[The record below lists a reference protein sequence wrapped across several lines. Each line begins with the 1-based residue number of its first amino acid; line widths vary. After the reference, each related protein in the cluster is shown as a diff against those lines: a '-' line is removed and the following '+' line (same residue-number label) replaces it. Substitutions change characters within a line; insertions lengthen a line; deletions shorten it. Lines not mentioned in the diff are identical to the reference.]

1 MEREYLSDNT
11 YIRFPGGECYKIN
24 SRIGRGGGSLLYSAC
39 KMVLQDGK
47 YEEQSRIR
55 YALKECF
62 PYSEQYDFVRN
73 SAGEIRP
80 VTESQEAEH
89 YLHYVA
95 AMQLNEGKITSE
107 IYETEA
113 IRMVP
118 ILHLAG
124 GAEVSQDQ
132 GESFHY
138 VSNTYTV
145 MASLEN
151 KGESV
156 TAWYGK
162 EENHTAAAIF
172 SVIRQVLLALREV
185 HGDSGSAKNA
195 ITKNASTKKV
205 IDREKMTS
213 PLIGSQAQVMEQ
225 VGGQAE
231 VHASSAHSG
240 KYVHLDIQ
248 AGNIFVTGD
257 WRDQSLTCFLIDFGS
272 ARRLLEDGRCAPVG
286 SEPIFSSLGYRAPE
300 IAQILSGENRE
311 FRLGKEADLYS
322 VGYLLLYLLTGTRYS
337 DELLARFRNKYDKNY
352 LTRKNIQEL
361 NVPAYVE
368 ELIQH
373 ILAKALEPDPE
384 KRYGNTDAMLKDV
397 DKVLE
402 ALLPSHSR
410 ISGLAYDGYIL
421 YDAKE
426 PVCKMAAQTLQKRLE
441 HFRASGLKRIRRVFL
456 DSTEVSADVNRDKQ
470 TVEAL
475 KASGYLIIV
484 GGADPESA
492 IWQAKEVKF
501 FLRFHPVSHVL
512 VMVTGVEKDA
522 SEMPVIR
529 VAGLG
534 RTAVLAADARGGS
547 EKEIRKKI
555 KKEAA
560 IRIAAPLLSVPYDGL
575 VQRYRRYRRRKFGS
589 IAAVVA
595 VTLTGFGA
603 HAAYQAYQIQIQH
616 TLASQNRALNLCNQA
631 MALYEKGDK
640 KGALETAILPY
651 EEEKTNWSVV
661 PEQVYALNTI
671 MGAYSSGKETMFEPL
686 GIEKIEEDEMAASED
701 TESPGNNKFDQ
712 FQDIRDYDFTVGN
725 WRIQRDDQ
733 GLTVYD
739 LQNNTQTVLTTACA
753 ARPVLVADN
762 LLAVIEYQEG
772 QQDPNDQMDIW
783 SDEKGLFT
791 PVLYDLTTGKEVCRL
806 ETENEW
812 FENGKGNCVLELDHM
827 GKGASDVWACWIGQK
842 LWLVDLEDGKSTEVD
857 VDVTEAADVNARNGK
872 ATADEKNADCNFN
885 RIADLTFHSEIAA
898 VEPYSENEFLVGL
911 SSGSV
916 ISVTVSD
923 GSLSKKLV
931 YEGNGTLYDF
941 SCDAQTQTLD
951 LYTEQGVVHCGK
963 PKDSRMTD
971 VDITGLFGESY
982 EIAGVEQEDT
992 YTYMW
997 FGDTNRQKKV
1007 YGSLFFYN
1015 DAVAVYRTLEEE
1027 PLFTYKSDGD
1037 WKIQDVQMKV
1047 QDEQEAALVLE
1058 TRYNENYET
1067 ISRITLCPVKGGE
1080 SRILA
1085 TVTGLLNQIQYN
1097 SDLTGAYLCG
1107 NLADHNMNLLFYI
1120 DFQAQEISEISLGLN
1135 DVEHV
1140 RDILVKKAD
1149 AEGDIRLELI
1159 SPYQNQIRVIT
1170 YSTLE
1175 KKILAQKTL
1184 SLENDENYGSVEIVQ
1199 NRDCTNLLIYDRSGS
1214 AWVLDAE
1221 TLEVLHT
1228 LNVGEKRYLD
1238 MCFFRDS
1245 TCLLGADE
1253 ESVWLYNLEEEKME
1267 SVVYMDTRIN
1277 CSPGKKLRA
1286 DESGPFFGFWDSM
1299 VYTYTAADN
1308 GANTQYLHLFWADD
1322 DLQIHKY
1329 ADVEG
1334 GFKPADSWGIMSLY
1348 GDRKGFAYGGL
1359 GEFDELYGLA
1369 KEWLEAN

>member
-24 SRIGRGGGSLLYSAC
+24 GRIGRGGGSLLYSAC

-73 SAGEIRP
+73 SAGEIQS
-80 VTESQEAEH
+80 VTECQEAEH

-95 AMQLNEGKITSE
+95 AMQLNEGKITSDL
-107 IYETEA
+107 YETEA
-113 IRMVP
+113 IRMIP

-124 GAEVSQDQ
+124 GAEISMDQ

-156 TAWYGK
+156 TAWYRK
-162 EENHTAAAIF
+162 AENHTAAAVF
-172 SVIRQVLLALREV
+172 AVIRQVLLALREI
-185 HGDSGSAKNA
+185 H
-195 ITKNASTKKV
+195 
-205 IDREKMTS
+205 
-213 PLIGSQAQVMEQ
+213 L
-225 VGGQAE
+225 
-231 VHASSAHSG
+231 G
-240 KYVHLDIQ
+240 KYAHLDIQ

-257 WRDQSLTCFLIDFGS
+257 WRDQSLTSFLIDFGS
-272 ARRLLEDGRCAPVG
+272 AHRLLEDGRCAPVG
-286 SEPIFSSLGYRAPE
+286 KDPIFSSLGYRAPE
-300 IAQILSGENRE
+300 ITRILTGENRE

-322 VGYLLLYLLTGTRYS
+322 VGYLLLYLLTGICYS
-337 DELLARFRNKYDKNY
+337 DELLERFRNKYEKNY

-361 NVPAYVE
+361 NVPEYAE

-384 KRYGNTDAMLKDV
+384 KRYENTDAMLKDV

-402 ALLPSHSR
+402 ALMPSHSR
-410 ISGLAYDGYIL
+410 ISGLAYNGFIL

-426 PVCKMAAQTLQKRLE
+426 PVCQMAAQTLQKRLE

-456 DSTEVSADVNRDKQ
+456 DSTEVSADANRDKQ

-475 KASGYLIIV
+475 KASDYLIIV
-484 GGADPESA
+484 GRADPESA

-501 FLRFHPVSHVL
+501 FLRYHPVSHVL
-512 VMVTGVEKDA
+512 VMVTGLEKED

-534 RTAVLAADARGGS
+534 RAAVLAADARGGS
-547 EKEIRKKI
+547 KKKI
-555 KKEAA
+555 KKKIKKDAA

-589 IAAVVA
+589 IAAVVT

-616 TLASQNRALNLCNQA
+616 TLASQNWALNLCNQA

-640 KGALETAILPY
+640 RGALETAILPY

-671 MGAYSSGKETMFEPL
+671 MGSYSSGKETMFAPL
-686 GIEKIEEDEMAASED
+686 GVEKIEEDEMAESED
-701 TESPGNNKFDQ
+701 RESPGNNKFDQ
-712 FQDIRDYDFTVGN
+712 FQDIHDYDFTVGN
-725 WRIQRDDQ
+725 WQIQRNDQ

-739 LQNNTQTVLTTACA
+739 LQNNIQTVLTTDCA
-753 ARPVLVADN
+753 ARPVLAADD
-762 LLAVIEYQEG
+762 LLAVIEYEEG

-812 FENGKGNCVLELDHM
+812 FENGKGNSVLNLDLV
-827 GKGASDVWACWIGQK
+827 GKGTSSVWACWIGQK
-842 LWLVDLEDGKSTEVD
+842 LWLVDLADG
-857 VDVTEAADVNARNGK
+857 EAAGGD
-872 ATADEKNADCNFN
+872 NADRNFE
-885 RIADLTFHSEIAA
+885 RIADLTFHSEIAS

-916 ISVTVSD
+916 ISVTVTD
-923 GSLSKKLV
+923 GSVIKKLV

-941 SCDAQTQTLD
+941 SCDAQAQTLE

-982 EIAGVEQEDT
+982 EISGVEQEGA

-997 FGDTNRQKKV
+997 FGDTDRQKKV
-1007 YGSLFFYN
+1007 YGSLFFDN
-1015 DAVAVYRTLEEE
+1015 DAVAVYRTLEED
-1027 PLFTYKSDGD
+1027 PLCTYKSDGD
-1037 WKIQDVQMKV
+1037 WKIQNVQMKV
-1047 QDEQEAALVLE
+1047 QDGQEVALVLE
-1058 TRYNENYET
+1058 TQYDKNYET
-1067 ISRITLCPVKGGE
+1067 ISRITLCPLKNGE

-1085 TVTGLLNQIQYN
+1085 TVTGFLDQIQYN

-1107 NLADHNMNLLFYI
+1107 NLADRDRNRLFYI
-1120 DFQAQEISEISLGLN
+1120 DFQTQELLEISLGLN
-1135 DVEHV
+1135 DVEYV
-1140 RDILVKKAD
+1140 RDILVKKSD

-1159 SPYQNQIRVIT
+1159 SQYQNQIRVIT

-1175 KKILAQKTL
+1175 KKILAEKTL
-1184 SLENDENYGSVEIVQ
+1184 SLENGQNYGSVEIVQ
-1199 NRDCTNLLIYDRSGS
+1199 NRNCTNLLIYDRSGS

-1253 ESVWLYNLEEEKME
+1253 DSVWLYNLEKEKME

-1277 CSPGKKLRA
+1277 CAPGKKLMA
-1286 DESGPFFGFWDSM
+1286 DEVGPFFGFWDSM
-1299 VYTYTAADN
+1299 VYTYTTADN
-1308 GANTQYLHLFWADD
+1308 GINTQYLHLFWVDD

-1334 GFKPADSWGIMSLY
+1334 GFKPADSWRIMSMY

-1359 GEFDELYGLA
+1359 LEFDGMYEMA
-1369 KEWLEAN
+1369 KEWLETAVLNTK

>member
-24 SRIGRGGGSLLYSAC
+24 GRIGRGGGSLLYSAC

-47 YEEQSRIR
+47 YKEQSRIR

-62 PYSEQYDFVRN
+62 PYSEQYEFARD

-107 IYETEA
+107 IYEKEA

-124 GAEVSQDQ
+124 GAEISQDQ

-185 HGDSGSAKNA
+185 HG
-195 ITKNASTKKV
+195 
-205 IDREKMTS
+205 
-213 PLIGSQAQVMEQ
+213 
-225 VGGQAE
+225 
-231 VHASSAHSG
+231 G
-240 KYVHLDIQ
+240 KYIHLDIQ

-300 IAQILSGENRE
+300 IARILSGENRE
-311 FRLGKEADLYS
+311 LRLGKEADLYS

-384 KRYGNTDAMLKDV
+384 KRYGTTDAMLKDV

-402 ALLPSHSR
+402 ALMPSHSR
-410 ISGLAYDGYIL
+410 ISGLAYNGYIL

-426 PVCKMAAQTLQKRLE
+426 PVCQMAAQTLQKRLE
-441 HFRASGLKRIRRVFL
+441 HFRASGLKRIHRVFL
-456 DSTEVSADVNRDKQ
+456 DSTEVSADANRDKQ

-475 KASGYLIIV
+475 KASDYLIIV

-512 VMVTGVEKDA
+512 VMVTGLEKEA

-534 RTAVLAADARGGS
+534 RAAVLAADARGGS
-547 EKEIRKKI
+547 QKEIRKKI

-631 MALYEKGDK
+631 MALYENGDK

-671 MGAYSSGKETMFEPL
+671 MGSYSSGKETMFAPL
-686 GIEKIEEDEMAASED
+686 GIEKIEEDEMAESED

-712 FQDIRDYDFTVGN
+712 FQDIHDYDFTVGN

-739 LQNNTQTVLTTACA
+739 LQNNTQTVLTTDCA

-772 QQDPNDQMDIW
+772 QQDPYDQMDIW

-812 FENGKGNCVLELDHM
+812 FENGKGNCVLNLDLM
-827 GKGASDVWACWIGQK
+827 GKSASDVWACWIGQK

-872 ATADEKNADCNFN
+872 AAADEENADCNFN

-916 ISVTVSD
+916 ISVTISE

-941 SCDAQTQTLD
+941 SCDSKAQTLE

-992 YTYMW
+992 YIYMW
-997 FGDTNRQKKV
+997 LGDTDRQKKV

-1047 QDEQEAALVLE
+1047 QDGQEAALVLE

-1080 SRILA
+1080 IRTLA

-1097 SDLTGAYLCG
+1097 SNLTGAYLCG
-1107 NLADHNMNLLFYI
+1107 NLADHDMNLLFYM
-1120 DFQAQEISEISLGLN
+1120 DFQTQELSEISLGLN
-1135 DVEHV
+1135 GVEHV
-1140 RDILVKKAD
+1140 RDIFAKKPDAD
-1149 AEGDIRLELI
+1149 GDRKLEII
-1159 SPYQNQIRVIT
+1159 SQCQNQVRVII

-1175 KKILAQKTL
+1175 KKILAEKTL
-1184 SLENDENYGSVEIVQ
+1184 SLENAENYGSVETVQ
-1199 NRDCTNLLIYDRSGS
+1199 NRDCTNLLLYDRSGS
-1214 AWVLDAE
+1214 AWVLDTD

-1253 ESVWLYNLEEEKME
+1253 DSVWLYNLEEEKME

-1308 GANTQYLHLFWADD
+1308 GVNTQYLHLFWADD

-1334 GFKPADSWGIMSLY
+1334 GFKLADSWGIMSLY
-1348 GDRKGFAYGGL
+1348 GDRKGFAYGEM
-1359 GEFDELYGLA
+1359 GEVDGLYGMA
-1369 KEWLEAN
+1369 KEWL

>member
-24 SRIGRGGGSLLYSAC
+24 GRIGRGGGSLLYSAC

-62 PYSEQYDFVRN
+62 PYSEQYDFARN
-73 SAGEIRP
+73 STGEIRP

-124 GAEVSQDQ
+124 GAEISKDQ

-185 HGDSGSAKNA
+185 HG
-195 ITKNASTKKV
+195 
-205 IDREKMTS
+205 
-213 PLIGSQAQVMEQ
+213 
-225 VGGQAE
+225 
-231 VHASSAHSG
+231 G

-300 IAQILSGENRE
+300 IARILSGENRE

-322 VGYLLLYLLTGTRYS
+322 VGYLLLYFLTGTRYS
-337 DELLARFRNKYDKNY
+337 AGLLARFQNKYDKNY

-384 KRYGNTDAMLKDV
+384 KRYGTTDAMLKDV

-402 ALLPSHSR
+402 ALQPSHSR
-410 ISGLAYDGYIL
+410 ISGLTYDGYIL

-426 PVCKMAAQTLQKRLE
+426 PVCQMAAQTLQKRLE
-441 HFRASGLKRIRRVFL
+441 HFRASGLKRIHRVFL
-456 DSTEVSADVNRDKQ
+456 DSTEVSVDANRDKQ

-475 KASGYLIIV
+475 KASDYLIIV
-484 GGADPESA
+484 GGADSESA

-512 VMVTGVEKDA
+512 VMVTGLEKEA
-522 SEMPVIR
+522 SEMSVIR

-534 RTAVLAADARGGS
+534 RAAVLAADARGGS
-547 EKEIRKKI
+547 QKEIRKKI

-575 VQRYRRYRRRKFGS
+575 VQRYKRYRRRKFGS
-589 IAAVVA
+589 IAAAVA

-671 MGAYSSGKETMFEPL
+671 MGSYSSGKETMFAPL
-686 GIEKIEEDEMAASED
+686 GIEKIDEDEMAESED

-712 FQDIRDYDFTVGN
+712 FQDIRDYDFIVEN
-725 WRIQRDDQ
+725 WRIQRNDQ

-739 LQNNTQTVLTTACA
+739 LQNNTQTVLTTDCA

-772 QQDPNDQMDIW
+772 QQDPYDQMDIW

-812 FENGKGNCVLELDHM
+812 FENGKGNCVLNLDLM
-827 GKGASDVWACWIGQK
+827 GKSASDVWACWIGQK
-842 LWLVDLEDGKSTEVD
+842 LWLVDLADGMSD
-857 VDVTEAADVNARNGK
+857 RL
-872 ATADEKNADCNFN
+872 
-885 RIADLTFHSEIAA
+885 ADLTFHSEIAA

-923 GSLSKKLV
+923 GSMIKKLV

-941 SCDAQTQTLD
+941 HCDSQAQTLE

-982 EIAGVEQEDT
+982 EIAGVEQEGA

-997 FGDTNRQKKV
+997 FGDTERQKKV

-1015 DAVAVYRTLEEE
+1015 DAVAVYRMLEEE

-1047 QDEQEAALVLE
+1047 QDGQEVALVLE

-1080 SRILA
+1080 SRTLA

-1097 SDLTGAYLCG
+1097 SNLTGAYLCG
-1107 NLADHNMNLLFYI
+1107 NLADHDMNLLFYM
-1120 DFQAQEISEISLGLN
+1120 DFQTQELSEISLGLN
-1135 DVEHV
+1135 GVEHV
-1140 RDILVKKAD
+1140 RDIFAKKPDAD
-1149 AEGDIRLELI
+1149 GDRKLEII
-1159 SPYQNQIRVIT
+1159 SQCQNQVRVII

-1175 KKILAQKTL
+1175 KKILAEKTL
-1184 SLENDENYGSVEIVQ
+1184 SLENDENYGSVETVQ

-1214 AWVLDAE
+1214 VWVLDAE

-1228 LNVGEKRYLD
+1228 LNVSEKRYLD

-1286 DESGPFFGFWDSM
+1286 DEVGPFFGFWDSM

-1308 GANTQYLHLFWADD
+1308 GVNTQYLHLFWVDD

-1334 GFKPADSWGIMSLY
+1334 GFKPADSWGIMSMY
-1348 GDRKGFAYGGL
+1348 GDRKGFAYGEL
-1359 GEFDELYGLA
+1359 GEFDGMKGSCDILIT
-1369 KEWLEAN
+1369 LEKCL

>member
-24 SRIGRGGGSLLYSAC
+24 GRIGRGGGSLLYSAC

-62 PYSEQYDFVRN
+62 PYSEQYDFARN
-73 SAGEIRP
+73 STGEIRP

-113 IRMVP
+113 IHMVP

-124 GAEVSQDQ
+124 GAEISKDQ

-185 HGDSGSAKNA
+185 HG
-195 ITKNASTKKV
+195 
-205 IDREKMTS
+205 
-213 PLIGSQAQVMEQ
+213 
-225 VGGQAE
+225 
-231 VHASSAHSG
+231 G

-300 IAQILSGENRE
+300 IARILSGENKE

-337 DELLARFRNKYDKNY
+337 AGLLARFRNKYDKNY

-384 KRYGNTDAMLKDV
+384 KRYGTTDAMLKDA

-402 ALLPSHSR
+402 ALQPSHSR
-410 ISGLAYDGYIL
+410 ISGLTYDGYIL

-426 PVCKMAAQTLQKRLE
+426 PVCQMAAQTLQKRLE
-441 HFRASGLKRIRRVFL
+441 HFRASGLKRIHRVFL
-456 DSTEVSADVNRDKQ
+456 DSTEVSADANRDKQ

-475 KASGYLIIV
+475 KASDYLIIV

-512 VMVTGVEKDA
+512 VMVTGLEKEA
-522 SEMPVIR
+522 LEMPVIR

-534 RTAVLAADARGGS
+534 RAAVLAADARGGS
-547 EKEIRKKI
+547 QKEIRKKI

-575 VQRYRRYRRRKFGS
+575 VQRYKRYRRRKFGS

-631 MALYEKGDK
+631 MALYENGDK

-671 MGAYSSGKETMFEPL
+671 MGSYSSGKETMFAPL
-686 GIEKIEEDEMAASED
+686 GIEKIDEDEMAESED

-712 FQDIRDYDFTVGN
+712 FQDIRDYDFTVEN
-725 WRIQRDDQ
+725 WRIQRNDQ

-739 LQNNTQTVLTTACA
+739 LQNNTQTVLTTDCA

-772 QQDPNDQMDIW
+772 QQDPYDQMDIW

-812 FENGKGNCVLELDHM
+812 FENGKGNCVLNLDLM
-827 GKGASDVWACWIGQK
+827 GKSASDVWACWIGQK
-842 LWLVDLEDGKSTEVD
+842 LWLVDLADGMSD
-857 VDVTEAADVNARNGK
+857 WL
-872 ATADEKNADCNFN
+872 
-885 RIADLTFHSEIAA
+885 ADLTFHSEIAA

-923 GSLSKKLV
+923 GSMIKKLV

-941 SCDAQTQTLD
+941 HCDAQSQTLE

-982 EIAGVEQEDT
+982 EIAGVEQEGA

-997 FGDTNRQKKV
+997 FGDTERQKKV

-1015 DAVAVYRTLEEE
+1015 DAVAVYRMLEEE

-1047 QDEQEAALVLE
+1047 QDGQEVALVLE
-1058 TRYNENYET
+1058 TRYNENYEI

-1080 SRILA
+1080 SRTLA

-1097 SDLTGAYLCG
+1097 SNLTGAYLCG

-1120 DFQAQEISEISLGLN
+1120 DFQTQELSEISLGLN

-1140 RDILVKKAD
+1140 RDILVKKPD

-1159 SPYQNQIRVIT
+1159 SQYQNQIRVIT

-1175 KKILAQKTL
+1175 KKVLAEKTL
-1184 SLENDENYGSVEIVQ
+1184 SLEKDQNYGSVEIVQ
-1199 NRDCTNLLIYDRSGS
+1199 NRNCTNLLIYDRSGS
-1214 AWVLDAE
+1214 VWVLDAE

-1228 LNVGEKRYLD
+1228 LNVGGKRYLD
-1238 MCFFRDS
+1238 MSFFRDS

-1267 SVVYMDTRIN
+1267 SVMYMDTRIN

-1286 DESGPFFGFWDSM
+1286 DEVGPFFGFWDSM

-1308 GANTQYLHLFWADD
+1308 GVNTQYLHLFWVDD

-1334 GFKPADSWGIMSLY
+1334 GFKPADSWGIMSMY
-1348 GDRKGFAYGGL
+1348 GDRKGFAYGEL
-1359 GEFDELYGLA
+1359 GEFDELYGMA
-1369 KEWLEAN
+1369 KKLVGGMSEEE

>member
-24 SRIGRGGGSLLYSAC
+24 GRIGRGGGSLLYSAC

-73 SAGEIRP
+73 STGEIRP

-113 IRMVP
+113 IRMIP

-124 GAEVSQDQ
+124 GAEISQDQ

-185 HGDSGSAKNA
+185 HG
-195 ITKNASTKKV
+195 
-205 IDREKMTS
+205 
-213 PLIGSQAQVMEQ
+213 
-225 VGGQAE
+225 
-231 VHASSAHSG
+231 G

-300 IAQILSGENRE
+300 IARILSGENKE

-352 LTRKNIQEL
+352 LTRKNVQEL

-373 ILAKALEPDPE
+373 ILAKALEPDFE
-384 KRYGNTDAMLKDV
+384 KRYGTTDVMLKDV

-402 ALLPSHSR
+402 ALQPTHSR
-410 ISGLAYDGYIL
+410 ISGLTYDGYIL

-426 PVCKMAAQTLQKRLE
+426 PVCQMAAQTLQKRLE
-441 HFRASGLKRIRRVFL
+441 HFRAFGVKRIRRVFL
-456 DSTEVSADVNRDKQ
+456 DSTEVSADANRDKQ

-475 KASGYLIIV
+475 KASDYLIIV

-522 SEMPVIR
+522 SEMPMIR

-534 RTAVLAADARGGS
+534 RAAVLAADARGGS
-547 EKEIRKKI
+547 QKEIRKKI
-555 KKEAA
+555 KKDAA

-575 VQRYRRYRRRKFGS
+575 VQRYKRYRRRKFGS

-603 HAAYQAYQIQIQH
+603 HAVYQAYQIQIQH

-640 KGALETAILPY
+640 KGALEMAILPY

-686 GIEKIEEDEMAASED
+686 GIEKIEEDERAASED

-739 LQNNTQTVLTTACA
+739 QQKNTHTLLTTACA

-762 LLAVIEYQEG
+762 LLAVIEYEEG
-772 QQDPNDQMDIW
+772 QQDPYDQMDIW

-812 FENGKGNCVLELDHM
+812 FENGKGNCVLELDLM
-827 GKGASDVWACWIGQK
+827 GKGVSDVWACWIGQK
-842 LWLVDLEDGKSTEVD
+842 LWLVDLKDGKSV
-857 VDVTEAADVNARNGK
+857 EAAVKVTDGDAAGG
-872 ATADEKNADCNFN
+872 DNADRNFD
-885 RIADLTFHSEIAA
+885 RIADLTFHSEIAS

-911 SSGSV
+911 SSGNV

-941 SCDAQTQTLD
+941 SCDSKVQTLD

-982 EIAGVEQEDT
+982 EIAGIEQEGA

-997 FGDTNRQKKV
+997 FGDTDRQKKV

-1047 QDEQEAALVLE
+1047 QDGQEAALVLE

-1067 ISRITLCPVKGGE
+1067 ISRITLCPVRGGE
-1080 SRILA
+1080 IRTLA

-1097 SDLTGAYLCG
+1097 SNLTGAYLCG
-1107 NLADHNMNLLFYI
+1107 DLADHNMNLLFYI
-1120 DFQAQEISEISLGLN
+1120 DFQTQEISEISLGLN

-1159 SPYQNQIRVIT
+1159 SQYQNQIRVIT

-1175 KKILAQKTL
+1175 KKILAEKTL
-1184 SLENDENYGSVEIVQ
+1184 SLENDQNYGSVEIVQ
-1199 NRDCTNLLIYDRSGS
+1199 NRNCTKLLLFDRSGS

-1253 ESVWLYNLEEEKME
+1253 DSVWLYNLEEEKME

-1286 DESGPFFGFWDSM
+1286 DEVGPFFGFWDSM
-1299 VYTYTAADN
+1299 VYTYTVADN
-1308 GANTQYLHLFWADD
+1308 GVNTQYLHLFWVDD
-1322 DLQIHKY
+1322 DLQIHRY

-1334 GFKPADSWGIMSLY
+1334 GFKPADSWGIMSMY
-1348 GDRKGFAYGGL
+1348 GDRKGFAYGEM
-1359 GEFDELYGLA
+1359 GEFDGMKGSCDILIT
-1369 KEWLEAN
+1369 LEKCL

>member
-24 SRIGRGGGSLLYSAC
+24 GRIGRGGGSLLYSAC

-62 PYSEQYDFVRN
+62 PYSEQYEFARD

-113 IRMVP
+113 IRMIP

-124 GAEVSQDQ
+124 GAEISQDQ

-185 HGDSGSAKNA
+185 HG
-195 ITKNASTKKV
+195 
-205 IDREKMTS
+205 
-213 PLIGSQAQVMEQ
+213 
-225 VGGQAE
+225 
-231 VHASSAHSG
+231 G

-322 VGYLLLYLLTGTRYS
+322 VGYLLLYLFTGTRYS

-384 KRYGNTDAMLKDV
+384 KRYGTTDAMLKDV

-402 ALLPSHSR
+402 ALQPSHSR
-410 ISGLAYDGYIL
+410 ISGLAYNGYIL

-426 PVCKMAAQTLQKRLE
+426 TVCKMAAQTLQKRLE
-441 HFRASGLKRIRRVFL
+441 HFRASGLKRIHRVFL
-456 DSTEVSADVNRDKQ
+456 DSTEVSADANRDKQ

-475 KASGYLIIV
+475 KASDYLIIV

-522 SEMPVIR
+522 SEMPMIR

-534 RTAVLAADARGGS
+534 RAAVLAADARGGS
-547 EKEIRKKI
+547 QKEIRKKI
-555 KKEAA
+555 KKDAA

-575 VQRYRRYRRRKFGS
+575 VQRYKRYRRRKFGS

-671 MGAYSSGKETMFEPL
+671 MGSYSSGKETMFAPL
-686 GIEKIEEDEMAASED
+686 GIEKIDEDEMAESED

-712 FQDIRDYDFTVGN
+712 FQDIHDYDFTVGN
-725 WRIQRDDQ
+725 WRIQRDEQ

-739 LQNNTQTVLTTACA
+739 LQNNTQTILTTDCA

-762 LLAVIEYQEG
+762 LLAVIEYEEG
-772 QQDPNDQMDIW
+772 QQDPYDQMDIW

-791 PVLYDLTTGKEVCRL
+791 PVLYDLTTGKEVCCL

-812 FENGKGNCVLELDHM
+812 FENGKGNCVLELDLM
-827 GKGASDVWACWIGQK
+827 GKGASDVWGCWIGQK
-842 LWLVDLEDGKSTEVD
+842 LWLVDLADGMSVEAVVDAVEATEGKN
-857 VDVTEAADVNARNGK
+857 ADG
-872 ATADEKNADCNFN
+872 ENADCNFE
-885 RIADLTFHSEIAA
+885 RIADLTFHSEIAS

-923 GSLSKKLV
+923 GSMIKKLV

-941 SCDAQTQTLD
+941 HCDFQVQTLD

-982 EIAGVEQEDT
+982 EIAGVEQEGA

-997 FGDTNRQKKV
+997 FGDTDWQKKV

-1047 QDEQEAALVLE
+1047 QEGQEAALVLE

-1080 SRILA
+1080 SRTLA
-1085 TVTGLLNQIQYN
+1085 TVTGLLNRIQYN

-1120 DFQAQEISEISLGLN
+1120 DFQTQEISEISLGLN

-1159 SPYQNQIRVIT
+1159 SQYQNQIRVIT

-1175 KKILAQKTL
+1175 KKILAEKTL
-1184 SLENDENYGSVEIVQ
+1184 SLENDQNSGSVEIVP

-1214 AWVLDAE
+1214 VWVLDAE

-1228 LNVGEKRYLD
+1228 LNVGGKRYLD
-1238 MCFFRDS
+1238 MSFFRDS

-1253 ESVWLYNLEEEKME
+1253 DSVWLYNLEEEKME

-1286 DESGPFFGFWDSM
+1286 DEVGPFFGFWDSM

-1308 GANTQYLHLFWADD
+1308 GVNTQYLHLFWVDD
-1322 DLQIHKY
+1322 DLQIHRY

-1334 GFKPADSWGIMSLY
+1334 GFKPKDSWGIMSMY
-1348 GDRKGFAYGGL
+1348 GDRKGFAYGEM
-1359 GEFDELYGLA
+1359 GEFDGLYGMA
-1369 KEWLEAN
+1369 KMGLEK

>member
-24 SRIGRGGGSLLYSAC
+24 GRIGRGGGSLLYSAC

-62 PYSEQYDFVRN
+62 PYSEQYDFARN
-73 SAGEIRP
+73 FTGEIRP

-124 GAEVSQDQ
+124 GAEISKDQ

-162 EENHTAAAIF
+162 EENHTATAIF

-185 HGDSGSAKNA
+185 HG
-195 ITKNASTKKV
+195 
-205 IDREKMTS
+205 
-213 PLIGSQAQVMEQ
+213 
-225 VGGQAE
+225 
-231 VHASSAHSG
+231 G

-286 SEPIFSSLGYRAPE
+286 SGPIFSSLGYRAPE
-300 IAQILSGENRE
+300 IARILSGENRE

-322 VGYLLLYLLTGTRYS
+322 VGYLLLYFLTGTRYS
-337 DELLARFRNKYDKNY
+337 AGLLARFQNKYDKNY

-384 KRYGNTDAMLKDV
+384 KRYGTTDAMLKDV

-402 ALLPSHSR
+402 ALQPSHSR
-410 ISGLAYDGYIL
+410 ISGLTYDGYIL

-426 PVCKMAAQTLQKRLE
+426 PVCQMAAQTLQKRLE
-441 HFRASGLKRIRRVFL
+441 HFRASGLKRIHRVFL
-456 DSTEVSADVNRDKQ
+456 DSTEVSVDANRDKQ

-475 KASGYLIIV
+475 KASDYLIIV

-512 VMVTGVEKDA
+512 VMVTGLEKEA
-522 SEMPVIR
+522 LEMPVIR

-534 RTAVLAADARGGS
+534 RAAVLAADARGGS
-547 EKEIRKKI
+547 QKEIRKKI

-575 VQRYRRYRRRKFGS
+575 VQRYKRYRRRKFGS

-603 HAAYQAYQIQIQH
+603 HAVYQAYQIQIQH

-671 MGAYSSGKETMFEPL
+671 MGSYSSGKETMFAPL
-686 GIEKIEEDEMAASED
+686 GIEKIDEDEMAESED

-712 FQDIRDYDFTVGN
+712 FQDIRDYDFTVEN
-725 WRIQRDDQ
+725 WRIQRNDQ

-739 LQNNTQTVLTTACA
+739 LQNNTQTVLTTDCA

-772 QQDPNDQMDIW
+772 QQDPYDQMDIW

-812 FENGKGNCVLELDHM
+812 FENGKGNCVLNLDLM
-827 GKGASDVWACWIGQK
+827 GKSASDVWACWIGQK
-842 LWLVDLEDGKSTEVD
+842 LWLVDLADGMSD
-857 VDVTEAADVNARNGK
+857 RL
-872 ATADEKNADCNFN
+872 
-885 RIADLTFHSEIAA
+885 ADLTFHSEIAA

-923 GSLSKKLV
+923 GSMIKKLV
-931 YEGNGTLYDF
+931 YEGNDTLYDF
-941 SCDAQTQTLD
+941 HCDSQAQTLE

-982 EIAGVEQEDT
+982 EIAGVEQEGA

-997 FGDTNRQKKV
+997 FGDTERQKKV

-1015 DAVAVYRTLEEE
+1015 DAVAVYRMLEEE

-1047 QDEQEAALVLE
+1047 QDGQEVALVLE

-1080 SRILA
+1080 SRTLA

-1097 SDLTGAYLCG
+1097 SNLTGAYLCG
-1107 NLADHNMNLLFYI
+1107 NLAYHDMNLLFYM
-1120 DFQAQEISEISLGLN
+1120 DFQTQELSEISLGLN
-1135 DVEHV
+1135 GVEHV
-1140 RDILVKKAD
+1140 RDIFAKKPDAD
-1149 AEGDIRLELI
+1149 GDRKLEII
-1159 SPYQNQIRVIT
+1159 SQCQNQVRVII

-1175 KKILAQKTL
+1175 KKILAEKTL
-1184 SLENDENYGSVEIVQ
+1184 SLENDENYGSVETVQ

-1214 AWVLDAE
+1214 VWVLDAE

-1228 LNVGEKRYLD
+1228 LNVSEKRYLD

-1286 DESGPFFGFWDSM
+1286 DEVGPFFGFWDSM

-1308 GANTQYLHLFWADD
+1308 GVNTQYLHLFWLDD

-1334 GFKPADSWGIMSLY
+1334 GVKPADSWGIMSMY
-1348 GDRKGFAYGGL
+1348 GDRKGFAYGEL
-1359 GEFDELYGLA
+1359 EEFDELYGMA
-1369 KEWLEAN
+1369 KELVGGMSEEE

>member
-24 SRIGRGGGSLLYSAC
+24 GRIGRGGGSLLYSAC

-62 PYSEQYDFVRN
+62 PYSEQYEFARD

-113 IRMVP
+113 IRMIP

-124 GAEVSQDQ
+124 GAEISQDQ

-185 HGDSGSAKNA
+185 HG
-195 ITKNASTKKV
+195 
-205 IDREKMTS
+205 
-213 PLIGSQAQVMEQ
+213 
-225 VGGQAE
+225 
-231 VHASSAHSG
+231 G

-322 VGYLLLYLLTGTRYS
+322 VGYLLLYLFTGTRYS

-384 KRYGNTDAMLKDV
+384 KRYGTTDAMLKDV

-402 ALLPSHSR
+402 ALQPSHSR
-410 ISGLAYDGYIL
+410 ISGLAYNGYIL

-426 PVCKMAAQTLQKRLE
+426 TVCKMAAQTLQKRLE
-441 HFRASGLKRIRRVFL
+441 HFRASGLKRIHRVFL
-456 DSTEVSADVNRDKQ
+456 DSTEVSADANRDKQ

-475 KASGYLIIV
+475 KASDYLIIV

-534 RTAVLAADARGGS
+534 RAAVLAADARGGS
-547 EKEIRKKI
+547 QKEIRKKI
-555 KKEAA
+555 KKDAA

-575 VQRYRRYRRRKFGS
+575 VQRYKRYRRRKFGS

-603 HAAYQAYQIQIQH
+603 HAVYQAYQIQIQH

-671 MGAYSSGKETMFEPL
+671 MGSYSSGKETMFAPL
-686 GIEKIEEDEMAASED
+686 GIEKIDEDEMAESED

-712 FQDIRDYDFTVGN
+712 FQDIHDYDYTVGN
-725 WRIQRDDQ
+725 WRIQRDEQ

-739 LQNNTQTVLTTACA
+739 LQNNTQTVLTTDCA

-772 QQDPNDQMDIW
+772 QQDPYDQMDIW

-812 FENGKGNCVLELDHM
+812 FENGKGNCVLELNLM

-842 LWLVDLEDGKSTEVD
+842 LWLVDLADGMSVEAVVDAVEATEGKN
-857 VDVTEAADVNARNGK
+857 ADG
-872 ATADEKNADCNFN
+872 ENADCNFE
-885 RIADLTFHSEIAA
+885 RIADLTFHSEIAS

-923 GSLSKKLV
+923 GSMIKKLV

-941 SCDAQTQTLD
+941 HCDSQAQTLE

-971 VDITGLFGESY
+971 VDITDLFGESY
-982 EIAGVEQEDT
+982 EIAGVEQEGA

-997 FGDTNRQKKV
+997 FGDTDRQKKV

-1047 QDEQEAALVLE
+1047 QDGQEAALVLE

-1067 ISRITLCPVKGGE
+1067 ISRITLCQVKGGE
-1080 SRILA
+1080 SRTLA
-1085 TVTGLLNQIQYN
+1085 TVTGLLNRIQYN
-1097 SDLTGAYLCG
+1097 SDLIGAYLCG

-1120 DFQAQEISEISLGLN
+1120 DFQTQEISEISLGLN

-1159 SPYQNQIRVIT
+1159 SQYQNQIRVIT

-1175 KKILAQKTL
+1175 KKILAEKTL
-1184 SLENDENYGSVEIVQ
+1184 SLENDQNSGSVEIVP

-1214 AWVLDAE
+1214 VWVLDAE
-1221 TLEVLHT
+1221 TLEILHT
-1228 LNVGEKRYLD
+1228 LNVGGKRYLD

-1253 ESVWLYNLEEEKME
+1253 DSVWLYNLEEEKME

-1286 DESGPFFGFWDSM
+1286 DEVGPFFGFWDSM

-1308 GANTQYLHLFWADD
+1308 GVNTQYLHLFWVDD
-1322 DLQIHKY
+1322 DLQIHRY

-1334 GFKPADSWGIMSLY
+1334 GFKPADSWGIMSMY
-1348 GDRKGFAYGGL
+1348 GDRKGFAYGEM
-1359 GEFDELYGLA
+1359 GEFDGMKGSCDILIT
-1369 KEWLEAN
+1369 LEKCL

>member
-1047 QDEQEAALVLE
+1047 QDGQEAALVLE

>member
-24 SRIGRGGGSLLYSAC
+24 GRIGRGGGSLLYSAC

-62 PYSEQYDFVRN
+62 PYSEQYEFARN

-124 GAEVSQDQ
+124 GAEISKDQ

-156 TAWYGK
+156 TTWYGK

-185 HGDSGSAKNA
+185 HF
-195 ITKNASTKKV
+195 
-205 IDREKMTS
+205 
-213 PLIGSQAQVMEQ
+213 
-225 VGGQAE
+225 
-231 VHASSAHSG
+231 G

-257 WRDQSLTCFLIDFGS
+257 WRDQSMTCFLIDFGS

-286 SEPIFSSLGYRAPE
+286 SEPIFSSRGYRAPE
-300 IAQILSGENRE
+300 IARILSGEDRT

-384 KRYGNTDAMLKDV
+384 KRYENTDAMLKDV

-402 ALLPSHSR
+402 VLQPSHSR
-410 ISGLAYDGYIL
+410 ISGLAYNGYIL
-421 YDAKE
+421 YDEKE
-426 PVCKMAAQTLQKRLE
+426 PVCQMAAQILQKQLE

-456 DSTEVSADVNRDKQ
+456 DSTEVSADANRDKQ

-475 KASGYLIIV
+475 KASDYLIIV

-501 FLRFHPVSHVL
+501 FLRYHPVSHVL
-512 VMVTGVEKDA
+512 VMVTGVEKEA

-534 RTAVLAADARGGS
+534 RAAVLAADARGGS

-555 KKEAA
+555 KKDAA
-560 IRIAAPLLSVPYDGL
+560 IRIAAPLLAVPYDGL
-575 VQRYRRYRRRKFGS
+575 IQRYKRYRRRKFGS
-589 IAAVVA
+589 IVAAVA

-671 MGAYSSGKETMFEPL
+671 MGAYSSGKEIMFEPL
-686 GIEKIEEDEMAASED
+686 GLEKIDEEEMAESED

-725 WRIQRDDQ
+725 WRIQRADQ

-739 LQNNTQTVLTTACA
+739 LQNNTQTVLTTDCA

-762 LLAVIEYQEG
+762 LLAVMQYQEG

-791 PVLYDLTTGKEVCRL
+791 PVLYELTTGKAVCRL
-806 ETENEW
+806 ETANEW
-812 FENGKGNCVLELDHM
+812 FENGKGNCVLDLNLT
-827 GKGASDVWACWIGQK
+827 GTGASSVWACWVGQK
-842 LWLVDLEDGKSTEVD
+842 LWLVDL
-857 VDVTEAADVNARNGK
+857 ADDHK
-872 ATADEKNADCNFN
+872 FN

-941 SCDAQTQTLD
+941 TCDFQAQTLD

-982 EIAGVEQEDT
+982 EIAGVEQEGA

-1015 DAVAVYRTLEEE
+1015 EAVAVYRTLEED

-1047 QDEQEAALVLE
+1047 QDGQEVALVLE
-1058 TRYNENYET
+1058 TRYNENYQT
-1067 ISRITLCPVKGGE
+1067 ISRITLCPVKDGE
-1080 SRILA
+1080 GKELA
-1085 TVTGLLNQIQYN
+1085 SVTGLLNQIQYN

-1107 NLADHNMNLLFYI
+1107 NLANHDMNLLFYM
-1120 DFQAQEISEISLGLN
+1120 DFQTQELSEISLGLN
-1135 DVEHV
+1135 GVEHV
-1140 RDILVKKAD
+1140 RDIFAKKPDAD
-1149 AEGDIRLELI
+1149 GDRKLEII
-1159 SPYQNQIRVIT
+1159 SQCQNQVRVII

-1184 SLENDENYGSVEIVQ
+1184 SLENDENYGSVETVQ
-1199 NRDCTNLLIYDRSGS
+1199 NGNCTNLLIYDRSGS

-1238 MCFFRDS
+1238 MSFFRDS

-1253 ESVWLYNLEEEKME
+1253 DSVWLYDLEEEKME

-1277 CSPGKKLRA
+1277 CSPSKKLRA

-1299 VYTYTAADN
+1299 VYTYTATDN
-1308 GANTQYLHLFWADD
+1308 GINTQYLHLFWVDN

-1334 GFKPADSWGIMSLY
+1334 GFKPADSWGIMSMY
-1348 GDRKGFAYGGL
+1348 GNRKGFAYGEM

-1369 KEWLEAN
+1369 KEWNGSNVSK

>member
-24 SRIGRGGGSLLYSAC
+24 GRIGRGGGSLLYSAC

-62 PYSEQYDFVRN
+62 PYSEQYDFARN
-73 SAGEIRP
+73 STGEIRP

-124 GAEVSQDQ
+124 GAEISKDQ

-185 HGDSGSAKNA
+185 HG
-195 ITKNASTKKV
+195 
-205 IDREKMTS
+205 
-213 PLIGSQAQVMEQ
+213 
-225 VGGQAE
+225 
-231 VHASSAHSG
+231 G

-286 SEPIFSSLGYRAPE
+286 SGPIFSSLGYRAPE
-300 IAQILSGENRE
+300 IARILSGENKE

-384 KRYGNTDAMLKDV
+384 KRYGTTDAMLKDV

-402 ALLPSHSR
+402 ALQPSHSR
-410 ISGLAYDGYIL
+410 ISGLTYDGYIL

-426 PVCKMAAQTLQKRLE
+426 PVCQMAAQTLQKRLE
-441 HFRASGLKRIRRVFL
+441 HFRASGLKRIHRVFL
-456 DSTEVSADVNRDKQ
+456 DSTEVSVDANRDKQ

-475 KASGYLIIV
+475 KASDYLIIV

-512 VMVTGVEKDA
+512 VMVTGLEKEA
-522 SEMPVIR
+522 LEMPVIR

-534 RTAVLAADARGGS
+534 RAAVLAADARGGS
-547 EKEIRKKI
+547 QKEIRKKI

-575 VQRYRRYRRRKFGS
+575 VQRYKRYRRRKFGS
-589 IAAVVA
+589 IAAAVA

-631 MALYEKGDK
+631 MALYENGDK

-671 MGAYSSGKETMFEPL
+671 MGSYSSGKETMFAPL
-686 GIEKIEEDEMAASED
+686 GIEKIDEDEMAESED

-725 WRIQRDDQ
+725 WRIQRNDQ

-739 LQNNTQTVLTTACA
+739 LQNNTQTVLTTDCA

-772 QQDPNDQMDIW
+772 QQDPYDQMDIW

-812 FENGKGNCVLELDHM
+812 FENGKGNCVLNLDLM
-827 GKGASDVWACWIGQK
+827 GKSASDVWACWIGQK
-842 LWLVDLEDGKSTEVD
+842 LWLGDLADGKSD
-857 VDVTEAADVNARNGK
+857 RL
-872 ATADEKNADCNFN
+872 
-885 RIADLTFHSEIAA
+885 ADLTFHSEIAA

-923 GSLSKKLV
+923 GSMIKKLV

-941 SCDAQTQTLD
+941 HCDSQAQTLE

-982 EIAGVEQEDT
+982 EIAGVEQEGA

-997 FGDTNRQKKV
+997 FGDTERQKKV

-1015 DAVAVYRTLEEE
+1015 DAVAVYRMLEED

-1047 QDEQEAALVLE
+1047 QDGQEVALVLE

-1080 SRILA
+1080 SRTLA

-1097 SDLTGAYLCG
+1097 SNLTGAYLCG
-1107 NLADHNMNLLFYI
+1107 NLADHDMNLLFYM
-1120 DFQAQEISEISLGLN
+1120 DFQTQELSEISLGLN
-1135 DVEHV
+1135 GVEHV
-1140 RDILVKKAD
+1140 RDIFAKKPDAD
-1149 AEGDIRLELI
+1149 GDRKLEII
-1159 SPYQNQIRVIT
+1159 SQCQNQVRVII

-1175 KKILAQKTL
+1175 KKILAEKTL
-1184 SLENDENYGSVEIVQ
+1184 SLENDENYGSVETVQ

-1214 AWVLDAE
+1214 VWVLDAE

-1228 LNVGEKRYLD
+1228 LNVSEKRYLD

-1286 DESGPFFGFWDSM
+1286 DEVGPFFGFWDSM

-1308 GANTQYLHLFWADD
+1308 GVNTQYLHLFWVDD

-1334 GFKPADSWGIMSLY
+1334 GFKPADSWGIMSMY
-1348 GDRKGFAYGGL
+1348 GNRKGFAYGEL
-1359 GEFDELYGLA
+1359 GEFDGMKGSCDILIT
-1369 KEWLEAN
+1369 LEKCL

>member
-426 PVCKMAAQTLQKRLE
+426 PVCKIAAQTLQKRLE

-534 RTAVLAADARGGS
+534 RAAVLAADARGGS

-1047 QDEQEAALVLE
+1047 QDGQEAALVLE

-1140 RDILVKKAD
+1140 CDILVKKAD

>member
-24 SRIGRGGGSLLYSAC
+24 GRIGRGGGSLLYSAC

-62 PYSEQYDFVRN
+62 PYSEQYEFARD

-113 IRMVP
+113 IRMIP

-124 GAEVSQDQ
+124 GAEISQDQ

-185 HGDSGSAKNA
+185 HG
-195 ITKNASTKKV
+195 
-205 IDREKMTS
+205 
-213 PLIGSQAQVMEQ
+213 
-225 VGGQAE
+225 
-231 VHASSAHSG
+231 G

-322 VGYLLLYLLTGTRYS
+322 VGYLLLYLFTGTRYS

-384 KRYGNTDAMLKDV
+384 KRYGTTDAMLKDV

-402 ALLPSHSR
+402 ALQPSHSR
-410 ISGLAYDGYIL
+410 ISGLAYNGYIL

-426 PVCKMAAQTLQKRLE
+426 TVCKMAAQTLQKRLE
-441 HFRASGLKRIRRVFL
+441 HFRASGLKRIHRVFL
-456 DSTEVSADVNRDKQ
+456 DSTEVSADANRDKQ

-475 KASGYLIIV
+475 KASDYLIIV

-522 SEMPVIR
+522 SEMPMIR

-534 RTAVLAADARGGS
+534 RAAVLAADARGGS
-547 EKEIRKKI
+547 QKEIRKKI
-555 KKEAA
+555 KKDAA

-575 VQRYRRYRRRKFGS
+575 VQRYKRYRRRKFGS

-603 HAAYQAYQIQIQH
+603 HAVYQAYQIQIQH

-671 MGAYSSGKETMFEPL
+671 MGSYSSGKETMFAPL
-686 GIEKIEEDEMAASED
+686 GIEKIDEDEMAESED

-712 FQDIRDYDFTVGN
+712 FQDIRDYDFTV
-725 WRIQRDDQ
+725 
-733 GLTVYD
+733 
-739 LQNNTQTVLTTACA
+739 
-753 ARPVLVADN
+753 
-762 LLAVIEYQEG
+762 
-772 QQDPNDQMDIW
+772 
-783 SDEKGLFT
+783 
-791 PVLYDLTTGKEVCRL
+791 
-806 ETENEW
+806 EN
-812 FENGKGNCVLELDHM
+812 
-827 GKGASDVWACWIGQK
+827 
-842 LWLVDLEDGKSTEVD
+842 
-857 VDVTEAADVNARNGK
+857 
-872 ATADEKNADCNFN
+872 
-885 RIADLTFHSEIAA
+885 
-898 VEPYSENEFLVGL
+898 
-911 SSGSV
+911 
-916 ISVTVSD
+916 
-923 GSLSKKLV
+923 
-931 YEGNGTLYDF
+931 
-941 SCDAQTQTLD
+941 
-951 LYTEQGVVHCGK
+951 
-963 PKDSRMTD
+963 
-971 VDITGLFGESY
+971 
-982 EIAGVEQEDT
+982 
-992 YTYMW
+992 
-997 FGDTNRQKKV
+997 
-1007 YGSLFFYN
+1007 
-1015 DAVAVYRTLEEE
+1015 
-1027 PLFTYKSDGD
+1027 
-1037 WKIQDVQMKV
+1037 
-1047 QDEQEAALVLE
+1047 
-1058 TRYNENYET
+1058 
-1067 ISRITLCPVKGGE
+1067 
-1080 SRILA
+1080 
-1085 TVTGLLNQIQYN
+1085 
-1097 SDLTGAYLCG
+1097 
-1107 NLADHNMNLLFYI
+1107 
-1120 DFQAQEISEISLGLN
+1120 
-1135 DVEHV
+1135 
-1140 RDILVKKAD
+1140 
-1149 AEGDIRLELI
+1149 
-1159 SPYQNQIRVIT
+1159 
-1170 YSTLE
+1170 
-1175 KKILAQKTL
+1175 
-1184 SLENDENYGSVEIVQ
+1184 
-1199 NRDCTNLLIYDRSGS
+1199 
-1214 AWVLDAE
+1214 
-1221 TLEVLHT
+1221 
-1228 LNVGEKRYLD
+1228 
-1238 MCFFRDS
+1238 
-1245 TCLLGADE
+1245 
-1253 ESVWLYNLEEEKME
+1253 
-1267 SVVYMDTRIN
+1267 
-1277 CSPGKKLRA
+1277 
-1286 DESGPFFGFWDSM
+1286 
-1299 VYTYTAADN
+1299 
-1308 GANTQYLHLFWADD
+1308 
-1322 DLQIHKY
+1322 
-1329 ADVEG
+1329 
-1334 GFKPADSWGIMSLY
+1334 
-1348 GDRKGFAYGGL
+1348 
-1359 GEFDELYGLA
+1359 
-1369 KEWLEAN
+1369 

>member
-1 MEREYLSDNT
+1 M
-11 YIRFPGGECYKIN
+11 
-24 SRIGRGGGSLLYSAC
+24 
-39 KMVLQDGK
+39 
-47 YEEQSRIR
+47 
-55 YALKECF
+55 
-62 PYSEQYDFVRN
+62 
-73 SAGEIRP
+73 
-80 VTESQEAEH
+80 TESQEAEH

-124 GAEVSQDQ
+124 GAEISKDQ

-185 HGDSGSAKNA
+185 HG
-195 ITKNASTKKV
+195 
-205 IDREKMTS
+205 
-213 PLIGSQAQVMEQ
+213 
-225 VGGQAE
+225 
-231 VHASSAHSG
+231 G

-300 IAQILSGENRE
+300 IARIFSGENRE

-322 VGYLLLYLLTGTRYS
+322 VGYLLLYFLTGTRYS
-337 DELLARFRNKYDKNY
+337 AGLLARFQNKYDKNY

-373 ILAKALEPDPE
+373 ILAKALELDPE
-384 KRYGNTDAMLKDV
+384 KRYGTTDAMLKDV

-402 ALLPSHSR
+402 ALQPSHSR
-410 ISGLAYDGYIL
+410 ISGLTYDGYIL

-426 PVCKMAAQTLQKRLE
+426 PVCQMAAQTLQKRLE
-441 HFRASGLKRIRRVFL
+441 HFRASGLKRIHRVFL
-456 DSTEVSADVNRDKQ
+456 DSTEVSVDANRDKQ

-475 KASGYLIIV
+475 KASDYLIIV

-512 VMVTGVEKDA
+512 VMVTGLEKEA
-522 SEMPVIR
+522 LEMPVIR

-534 RTAVLAADARGGS
+534 RAAVLAADARGGS
-547 EKEIRKKI
+547 QKEIRKKI

-575 VQRYRRYRRRKFGS
+575 VQRYKRYRRRKFGS

-603 HAAYQAYQIQIQH
+603 HAVYQAYQIQIQH

-671 MGAYSSGKETMFEPL
+671 MGSYSSGKETMFAPL
-686 GIEKIEEDEMAASED
+686 GIEKIDEDEMAESED

-725 WRIQRDDQ
+725 WRIQRNDQ

-739 LQNNTQTVLTTACA
+739 LQNNTQTVLTTDCA

-772 QQDPNDQMDIW
+772 QQDPYDQMDIW

-812 FENGKGNCVLELDHM
+812 FENGKGNCVLNLDLM
-827 GKGASDVWACWIGQK
+827 GKSASDVWACWIGQK
-842 LWLVDLEDGKSTEVD
+842 LWLVDLADGMSD
-857 VDVTEAADVNARNGK
+857 RL
-872 ATADEKNADCNFN
+872 
-885 RIADLTFHSEIAA
+885 ADLTFHSEIAA

-923 GSLSKKLV
+923 GSMIKKLV

-941 SCDAQTQTLD
+941 HCDSQAQTLE

-982 EIAGVEQEDT
+982 EIAGVEQEGA

-997 FGDTNRQKKV
+997 FGDTERQKKV

-1015 DAVAVYRTLEEE
+1015 DAVAVYRMLEEE

-1047 QDEQEAALVLE
+1047 QDGQEVALVLE

-1080 SRILA
+1080 SRTLA

-1097 SDLTGAYLCG
+1097 SNLTGAYLCG
-1107 NLADHNMNLLFYI
+1107 NLADHDMNLLFYM
-1120 DFQAQEISEISLGLN
+1120 DFQTQELSEISLGLN
-1135 DVEHV
+1135 GVEHV
-1140 RDILVKKAD
+1140 RDIFAKKPDAD
-1149 AEGDIRLELI
+1149 GDRKLEII
-1159 SPYQNQIRVIT
+1159 SQCQNQVRVII

-1175 KKILAQKTL
+1175 KKILAEKTL
-1184 SLENDENYGSVEIVQ
+1184 SLENDENYGSVETVQ

-1214 AWVLDAE
+1214 VWVLDAE

-1228 LNVGEKRYLD
+1228 LNVSEKRYLD

-1286 DESGPFFGFWDSM
+1286 DEVGPFFGFWDSM

-1308 GANTQYLHLFWADD
+1308 GVNTQYLHLFWVDD

-1334 GFKPADSWGIMSLY
+1334 GFKPADSWGIMSMY
-1348 GDRKGFAYGGL
+1348 GDRKGFAYGEL
-1359 GEFDELYGLA
+1359 EEFDELYGMA
-1369 KEWLEAN
+1369 KELVGGMSEEE

>member
-24 SRIGRGGGSLLYSAC
+24 GRIGRGGGSLLYSAC

-62 PYSEQYDFVRN
+62 PYSEQYDFARN
-73 SAGEIRP
+73 STGEIRP

-124 GAEVSQDQ
+124 GAEISKDQ

-185 HGDSGSAKNA
+185 HG
-195 ITKNASTKKV
+195 
-205 IDREKMTS
+205 
-213 PLIGSQAQVMEQ
+213 
-225 VGGQAE
+225 
-231 VHASSAHSG
+231 G

-286 SEPIFSSLGYRAPE
+286 SGPIFSSLGYRAPE
-300 IAQILSGENRE
+300 IARILSGENKE

-384 KRYGNTDAMLKDV
+384 KRYGTTDAMLKDV

-402 ALLPSHSR
+402 ALQPSHSR
-410 ISGLAYDGYIL
+410 ISGLTYDGYIL

-426 PVCKMAAQTLQKRLE
+426 PVCQMAAQTLQKRLE
-441 HFRASGLKRIRRVFL
+441 HFRASGLKRIHRVFL
-456 DSTEVSADVNRDKQ
+456 DSTEVSVDANRDKQ

-475 KASGYLIIV
+475 KASDYLIIV

-512 VMVTGVEKDA
+512 VMVTGLEKEA
-522 SEMPVIR
+522 LEMPVIR

-534 RTAVLAADARGGS
+534 RAAVLAADARGGS
-547 EKEIRKKI
+547 QKEIRKKI

-575 VQRYRRYRRRKFGS
+575 VQRYKRYRRRKFGS

-631 MALYEKGDK
+631 MALYENGDK

-671 MGAYSSGKETMFEPL
+671 MGSYSSGKETMFAPL
-686 GIEKIEEDEMAASED
+686 GIEKIDEDEMAESED

-712 FQDIRDYDFTVGN
+712 FQDIRDYDFTVEN
-725 WRIQRDDQ
+725 WRIQRNDQ

-739 LQNNTQTVLTTACA
+739 LQNNTQTVLTTDCA

-772 QQDPNDQMDIW
+772 QQDPYDQMDIW

-812 FENGKGNCVLELDHM
+812 FENGKGNCVLNLDLM
-827 GKGASDVWACWIGQK
+827 GKSASDVWVCWIGQK
-842 LWLVDLEDGKSTEVD
+842 LWLVDLADGMSD
-857 VDVTEAADVNARNGK
+857 RL
-872 ATADEKNADCNFN
+872 
-885 RIADLTFHSEIAA
+885 ADLTFHSEIAA

-923 GSLSKKLV
+923 GSMIKKLV

-941 SCDAQTQTLD
+941 HCDSQVQTLE

-982 EIAGVEQEDT
+982 EIAGVEQEGA

-997 FGDTNRQKKV
+997 FGDTERQKKV

-1015 DAVAVYRTLEEE
+1015 DAVAVYRMLEEE

-1047 QDEQEAALVLE
+1047 QDGQEVALVLE

-1080 SRILA
+1080 SRTLA

-1097 SDLTGAYLCG
+1097 SNLTGAYLCG
-1107 NLADHNMNLLFYI
+1107 NLADHDMNLLFYM
-1120 DFQAQEISEISLGLN
+1120 DFQTQELSEISLGLN
-1135 DVEHV
+1135 GVEHV
-1140 RDILVKKAD
+1140 RDIFAKKPDAD
-1149 AEGDIRLELI
+1149 GDRKLEII
-1159 SPYQNQIRVIT
+1159 SQCQNQVRVII

-1175 KKILAQKTL
+1175 KKILAEKTL
-1184 SLENDENYGSVEIVQ
+1184 SLENDENYGSVETVQ

-1214 AWVLDAE
+1214 VWVLDAE

-1228 LNVGEKRYLD
+1228 LNVSGKRYLD

-1286 DESGPFFGFWDSM
+1286 DEVGPFFGFWDSM

-1308 GANTQYLHLFWADD
+1308 GVNTQYLHLFWLDD

-1334 GFKPADSWGIMSLY
+1334 GFKPADSWEIMSMY
-1348 GDRKGFAYGGL
+1348 GDRKGFAYGEL
-1359 GEFDELYGLA
+1359 EEFDELYGMA
-1369 KEWLEAN
+1369 KELVGGMSEEE

>member
-24 SRIGRGGGSLLYSAC
+24 GRIGRGGGSLLYSAC

-62 PYSEQYDFVRN
+62 PYSEQYDFARN
-73 SAGEIRP
+73 STGEIRP

-124 GAEVSQDQ
+124 GAEISKDQ

-185 HGDSGSAKNA
+185 HG
-195 ITKNASTKKV
+195 
-205 IDREKMTS
+205 
-213 PLIGSQAQVMEQ
+213 
-225 VGGQAE
+225 
-231 VHASSAHSG
+231 G

-286 SEPIFSSLGYRAPE
+286 SGPIFSSLGYRAPE
-300 IAQILSGENRE
+300 IARILSGENKE

-384 KRYGNTDAMLKDV
+384 KRYGTTDAMLKDV

-402 ALLPSHSR
+402 ALQPSHSR
-410 ISGLAYDGYIL
+410 ISGLTYDGYIL

-426 PVCKMAAQTLQKRLE
+426 PVCQMAAQTLQKRLE
-441 HFRASGLKRIRRVFL
+441 HFRASGLKRIHRVFL
-456 DSTEVSADVNRDKQ
+456 DSTEVSVDANRDKQ

-475 KASGYLIIV
+475 KASDYLIIV

-512 VMVTGVEKDA
+512 VMVTGLEKEA
-522 SEMPVIR
+522 LEMPVIR

-534 RTAVLAADARGGS
+534 RAAVLAADARGGS
-547 EKEIRKKI
+547 QKEIRKKI

-575 VQRYRRYRRRKFGS
+575 VQRYKRYRRRKFGS

-631 MALYEKGDK
+631 MALYENGDK

-671 MGAYSSGKETMFEPL
+671 MGSYSSGKETMFAPL
-686 GIEKIEEDEMAASED
+686 GIEKIDEDEMAESED

-725 WRIQRDDQ
+725 WRIQRNDQ

-739 LQNNTQTVLTTACA
+739 LQNNTQTVLTTDCA

-772 QQDPNDQMDIW
+772 QQDPYDQMDIW

-812 FENGKGNCVLELDHM
+812 FENGKGNCVLNLDLM
-827 GKGASDVWACWIGQK
+827 GKSASDVWACWIGQK
-842 LWLVDLEDGKSTEVD
+842 LWLGDLADGKSD
-857 VDVTEAADVNARNGK
+857 RL
-872 ATADEKNADCNFN
+872 
-885 RIADLTFHSEIAA
+885 ADLTFHSEIAA

-923 GSLSKKLV
+923 GSMIKKLV

-941 SCDAQTQTLD
+941 HCDSQAQTLE

-982 EIAGVEQEDT
+982 EIAGVEQEGA

-997 FGDTNRQKKV
+997 FGDTERQKKV

-1015 DAVAVYRTLEEE
+1015 DAVAVYRMLEED

-1047 QDEQEAALVLE
+1047 QDGQEVALVLE

-1080 SRILA
+1080 SRTLA

-1097 SDLTGAYLCG
+1097 SNLTGAYLCG
-1107 NLADHNMNLLFYI
+1107 NLADHDMNLLFYM
-1120 DFQAQEISEISLGLN
+1120 DFQTQELSEISLGLN
-1135 DVEHV
+1135 GVEHV
-1140 RDILVKKAD
+1140 RDIFAKKPDAD
-1149 AEGDIRLELI
+1149 GDRKLEII
-1159 SPYQNQIRVIT
+1159 SQCQNQVRVII

-1175 KKILAQKTL
+1175 KKILAEKTL
-1184 SLENDENYGSVEIVQ
+1184 SLENDENYGSVETVQ

-1214 AWVLDAE
+1214 VWVLDAE

-1228 LNVGEKRYLD
+1228 LNVSEKRYLD

-1267 SVVYMDTRIN
+1267 SVVYMDARIN

-1286 DESGPFFGFWDSM
+1286 DEVGPFFGFWDSM

-1308 GANTQYLHLFWADD
+1308 GVNTQYLHLFWVDD

-1334 GFKPADSWGIMSLY
+1334 GFKPADSWGIMSMY
-1348 GDRKGFAYGGL
+1348 GNRKGFAYGEL
-1359 GEFDELYGLA
+1359 GEFDGMKGSCDILIT
-1369 KEWLEAN
+1369 LEKCL

>member
-24 SRIGRGGGSLLYSAC
+24 GRIGRGGGSLLYSAC

-73 SAGEIRP
+73 STGEIRP

-113 IRMVP
+113 IRMIP

-124 GAEVSQDQ
+124 GAEISQDQ

-185 HGDSGSAKNA
+185 HG
-195 ITKNASTKKV
+195 
-205 IDREKMTS
+205 
-213 PLIGSQAQVMEQ
+213 
-225 VGGQAE
+225 
-231 VHASSAHSG
+231 G

-300 IAQILSGENRE
+300 IARILSGENKE

-352 LTRKNIQEL
+352 LTRKNVQEL

-373 ILAKALEPDPE
+373 ILAKALEPDFE
-384 KRYGNTDAMLKDV
+384 KRYGTTDVMLKDV

-402 ALLPSHSR
+402 ALQPTHSR
-410 ISGLAYDGYIL
+410 ISGLTYDGYIL

-426 PVCKMAAQTLQKRLE
+426 PVCQMAAQTLQKRLE
-441 HFRASGLKRIRRVFL
+441 HFRAFGVKRIRRVFL
-456 DSTEVSADVNRDKQ
+456 DSTEVSADANRDKQ

-475 KASGYLIIV
+475 KASDYLIIV

-522 SEMPVIR
+522 SEMPMIR

-534 RTAVLAADARGGS
+534 RAAVLAADARGGS
-547 EKEIRKKI
+547 QKEIRKKI
-555 KKEAA
+555 KKDAA

-575 VQRYRRYRRRKFGS
+575 VQRYKRYRRRKFGS

-603 HAAYQAYQIQIQH
+603 HAVYQAYQIQIQH

-640 KGALETAILPY
+640 KGALEMAILPY

-686 GIEKIEEDEMAASED
+686 GIEKIEEDERAASED

-739 LQNNTQTVLTTACA
+739 QQKNTHTLLTTACA

-762 LLAVIEYQEG
+762 LLAVIEYEEG
-772 QQDPNDQMDIW
+772 QQDPYDQMDIW

-812 FENGKGNCVLELDHM
+812 FENGKGNCVLELDLM
-827 GKGASDVWACWIGQK
+827 GKGVSDVWACWIGQK
-842 LWLVDLEDGKSTEVD
+842 LWLVDLKDGKSV
-857 VDVTEAADVNARNGK
+857 EAAVKVTDGEAVDGKNINGK
-872 ATADEKNADCNFN
+872 NVDRKNADGEAAGGDNADRNFD
-885 RIADLTFHSEIAA
+885 RIADLTFHSEIAS

-916 ISVTVSD
+916 ISVTVTD

-941 SCDAQTQTLD
+941 SCDAQSQTLD

-982 EIAGVEQEDT
+982 EIAGVEQEGA

-997 FGDTNRQKKV
+997 FGDTDRQKKV

-1015 DAVAVYRTLEEE
+1015 DAVAVYRTLEED

-1047 QDEQEAALVLE
+1047 QDGQEAALVLE

-1080 SRILA
+1080 IRTLA

-1097 SDLTGAYLCG
+1097 SNLTGAYLCG

-1120 DFQAQEISEISLGLN
+1120 DFQTQEISEISLGLN
-1135 DVEHV
+1135 GVEHV
-1140 RDILVKKAD
+1140 RDIFAKKPDAD
-1149 AEGDIRLELI
+1149 GDRKLEII
-1159 SPYQNQIRVIT
+1159 SQCQNQVRVII

-1175 KKILAQKTL
+1175 KKILAEKTL
-1184 SLENDENYGSVEIVQ
+1184 SLENDENYGSVETVQ

-1214 AWVLDAE
+1214 VWVLDAE

-1228 LNVGEKRYLD
+1228 LNVSEKRYLD

-1286 DESGPFFGFWDSM
+1286 DEVGPFFGFWDSM

-1308 GANTQYLHLFWADD
+1308 GVNTQYLHLFWLDD

-1334 GFKPADSWGIMSLY
+1334 GFKPADSWEIMSMY
-1348 GDRKGFAYGGL
+1348 GDRKGFAYGEL
-1359 GEFDELYGLA
+1359 EEFDELYGMA
-1369 KEWLEAN
+1369 KELVGGMSEEE

>member
-24 SRIGRGGGSLLYSAC
+24 GRIGRGGGSLLYSAC

-62 PYSEQYDFVRN
+62 PYSEQYDFARD

-80 VTESQEAEH
+80 VTESREAEH

-124 GAEVSQDQ
+124 GAEISQDQ

-156 TAWYGK
+156 KAWYGK
-162 EENHTAAAIF
+162 EENHTAAAVF

-185 HGDSGSAKNA
+185 QG
-195 ITKNASTKKV
+195 
-205 IDREKMTS
+205 
-213 PLIGSQAQVMEQ
+213 
-225 VGGQAE
+225 
-231 VHASSAHSG
+231 G

-300 IAQILSGENRE
+300 ITRILSGENRE

-384 KRYGNTDAMLKDV
+384 KRYENTDAMLKDV

-402 ALLPSHSR
+402 VLQPSHSR
-410 ISGLAYDGYIL
+410 ISGLAYNGYIL
-421 YDAKE
+421 YDEKE
-426 PVCKMAAQTLQKRLE
+426 PVCQMAAQILQKQLE

-456 DSTEVSADVNRDKQ
+456 DSTEVSADANRDKQ

-475 KASGYLIIV
+475 KASDYLIIV
-484 GGADPESA
+484 GGADSESA

-512 VMVTGVEKDA
+512 VMVTGLEKDA
-522 SEMPVIR
+522 SEMPMIR

-534 RTAVLAADARGGS
+534 RAAVLAADARGGS
-547 EKEIRKKI
+547 QKEIRKKI
-555 KKEAA
+555 KKDAA

-575 VQRYRRYRRRKFGS
+575 VQRYKRCRRRKFGS

-671 MGAYSSGKETMFEPL
+671 MGSYSSGKETMFAPL
-686 GIEKIEEDEMAASED
+686 GIEKIDEDEMAESED

-712 FQDIRDYDFTVGN
+712 FQDIRDYDFTVEN
-725 WRIQRDDQ
+725 WRIQRNDQ

-739 LQNNTQTVLTTACA
+739 LQNNTQTVLTTDCA

-812 FENGKGNCVLELDHM
+812 FENGKGNCVLELDLM
-827 GKGASDVWACWIGQK
+827 GDDASSVWACWIGQK
-842 LWLVDLEDGKSTEVD
+842 LWLVDLKDGKSVEVAVKVTD
-857 VDVTEAADVNARNGK
+857 GDAVDGKNINGK
-872 ATADEKNADCNFN
+872 NVDRKNADGEAAGGDNADRNFD
-885 RIADLTFHSEIAA
+885 RIADLTFHSEIAS

-916 ISVTVSD
+916 ISVTVTD

-941 SCDAQTQTLD
+941 SCDAQSQTLD

-982 EIAGVEQEDT
+982 EIAGVEQEGA

-997 FGDTNRQKKV
+997 FGDTDRQKKV

-1015 DAVAVYRTLEEE
+1015 DAVAVYRTLEED

-1047 QDEQEAALVLE
+1047 QDGQEAALVLE

-1080 SRILA
+1080 SRTLA
-1085 TVTGLLNQIQYN
+1085 TVTGLLNRIQYN

-1120 DFQAQEISEISLGLN
+1120 DFQTQEISEISLGLN

-1159 SPYQNQIRVIT
+1159 SQYQNQIRVIT

-1175 KKILAQKTL
+1175 KKILAEKTL
-1184 SLENDENYGSVEIVQ
+1184 SLENDQNYGSVEIVQ
-1199 NRDCTNLLIYDRSGS
+1199 NRNCTKLLLFDRSGR

-1228 LNVGEKRYLD
+1228 LNVGGKRYLD
-1238 MCFFRDS
+1238 MSFFRDS

-1253 ESVWLYNLEEEKME
+1253 DSVWLYNLEEEKME

-1286 DESGPFFGFWDSM
+1286 DEVGPFFGFWDSM

-1308 GANTQYLHLFWADD
+1308 GVNTQYLHLFWVDD
-1322 DLQIHKY
+1322 DLQIHRY

-1334 GFKPADSWGIMSLY
+1334 GFKPADSWGIMSMY
-1348 GDRKGFAYGGL
+1348 GDRKGFAYGEM
-1359 GEFDELYGLA
+1359 GEFDGLYGMA
-1369 KEWLEAN
+1369 KMGLEK

>member
-24 SRIGRGGGSLLYSAC
+24 GRIGRGGGSLLYSAC

-62 PYSEQYDFVRN
+62 PYSEQYDFARN
-73 SAGEIRP
+73 STGEIRP

-124 GAEVSQDQ
+124 GAEISKDQ

-185 HGDSGSAKNA
+185 HG
-195 ITKNASTKKV
+195 
-205 IDREKMTS
+205 
-213 PLIGSQAQVMEQ
+213 
-225 VGGQAE
+225 
-231 VHASSAHSG
+231 G

-286 SEPIFSSLGYRAPE
+286 SGPIFSSLGYRAPE
-300 IAQILSGENRE
+300 IARILSGENRE

-322 VGYLLLYLLTGTRYS
+322 VGYLLLYFLTGTRYS
-337 DELLARFRNKYDKNY
+337 AGLLARFQNKYDKNY

-384 KRYGNTDAMLKDV
+384 KRYGTTDAMLKDV

-402 ALLPSHSR
+402 ALQPSHSR
-410 ISGLAYDGYIL
+410 ISGLTYDGYIL

-426 PVCKMAAQTLQKRLE
+426 PVCQMAAQTLQKRLE
-441 HFRASGLKRIRRVFL
+441 HFRASGLKRIHRVFL
-456 DSTEVSADVNRDKQ
+456 DSTEVSVDANRDKQ
-470 TVEAL
+470 TVESL
-475 KASGYLIIV
+475 KASDYLIIV

-512 VMVTGVEKDA
+512 VMVTGLEKEA
-522 SEMPVIR
+522 LEMPVIR

-534 RTAVLAADARGGS
+534 RAAVLAADARGGS
-547 EKEIRKKI
+547 QKEIRKKI

-575 VQRYRRYRRRKFGS
+575 VQRYKRYRRRKFGS

-631 MALYEKGDK
+631 MALYENGDK

-671 MGAYSSGKETMFEPL
+671 MGSYSSGKETMFAPL
-686 GIEKIEEDEMAASED
+686 GIEKIEEDEMAESED

-712 FQDIRDYDFTVGN
+712 FQDIHDYDFTVGN

-739 LQNNTQTVLTTACA
+739 LQNNTQTVLTTDCA

-772 QQDPNDQMDIW
+772 QQDPYDQMDIW

-812 FENGKGNCVLELDHM
+812 FENGKGNCVLNLDLM
-827 GKGASDVWACWIGQK
+827 GKSASDVWACWIGQK

-872 ATADEKNADCNFN
+872 AAADEENADCNFN

-916 ISVTVSD
+916 ISVTISE

-941 SCDAQTQTLD
+941 SCDSKAQTLE

-992 YTYMW
+992 YIYMW
-997 FGDTNRQKKV
+997 LGDTDRQKKV

-1047 QDEQEAALVLE
+1047 QDGQEAALVLE

-1080 SRILA
+1080 IRTLA

-1097 SDLTGAYLCG
+1097 SNLTGAYLCG
-1107 NLADHNMNLLFYI
+1107 NLADHDMNLLFYM
-1120 DFQAQEISEISLGLN
+1120 DFQTQELSEISLGLN
-1135 DVEHV
+1135 GVEHV
-1140 RDILVKKAD
+1140 RDIFAKKLDAD
-1149 AEGDIRLELI
+1149 GDRKLEII
-1159 SPYQNQIRVIT
+1159 SQCQNQVRVII

-1175 KKILAQKTL
+1175 KKILAEKTL
-1184 SLENDENYGSVEIVQ
+1184 SLENDENYGSVETVQ

-1214 AWVLDAE
+1214 VWVLDAE

-1228 LNVGEKRYLD
+1228 LNVSEKRYLD

-1267 SVVYMDTRIN
+1267 SVVYMDTQIN

-1308 GANTQYLHLFWADD
+1308 GVNTQYLHLFWADD

-1348 GDRKGFAYGGL
+1348 GDRKGFAYGEM
-1359 GEFDELYGLA
+1359 GEVDGLYGMA
-1369 KEWLEAN
+1369 KEWL

>member
-24 SRIGRGGGSLLYSAC
+24 GRIGRGGGSLLYSAC

-62 PYSEQYDFVRN
+62 PYSEQYDFARN
-73 SAGEIRP
+73 STGEIRP

-124 GAEVSQDQ
+124 GAEISKDQ

-156 TAWYGK
+156 TTWYGK

-185 HGDSGSAKNA
+185 HF
-195 ITKNASTKKV
+195 
-205 IDREKMTS
+205 
-213 PLIGSQAQVMEQ
+213 
-225 VGGQAE
+225 
-231 VHASSAHSG
+231 G

-272 ARRLLEDGRCAPVG
+272 ARRLLKDGRCAPVG

-300 IAQILSGENRE
+300 IVRILSGENRE

-337 DELLARFRNKYDKNY
+337 AELLARFQNKYDKNY

-402 ALLPSHSR
+402 ALMPSHSR
-410 ISGLAYDGYIL
+410 ISGLAYNGYIL
-421 YDAKE
+421 YDTKD
-426 PVCKMAAQTLQKRLE
+426 PVCQMAAQTLQKRLE
-441 HFRASGLKRIRRVFL
+441 HFRAPGLKRIRRIFL
-456 DSTEVSADVNRDKQ
+456 DSTEVSADANRDKQ

-475 KASGYLIIV
+475 KASDYLIIV

-512 VMVTGVEKDA
+512 VMVTGLEKEA

-534 RTAVLAADARGGS
+534 RAAVLAADARGGS
-547 EKEIRKKI
+547 QKEIRKKI

-575 VQRYRRYRRRKFGS
+575 VQRYKRYRRRKFSS
-589 IAAVVA
+589 IAAAVA

-671 MGAYSSGKETMFEPL
+671 MGAYSSGKETMFELL
-686 GIEKIEEDEMAASED
+686 GIEKIEEDEMAESED

-739 LQNNTQTVLTTACA
+739 QQKNTHTLLTTACA

-762 LLAVIEYQEG
+762 LLAVIQYQEG

-791 PVLYDLTTGKEVCRL
+791 PVLYDLATGKDVCRL

-812 FENGKGNCVLELDHM
+812 FENGKGNCVLELDLM

-842 LWLVDLEDGKSTEVD
+842 LWLVDLAEGKSTEVS
-857 VDVTEAADVNARNGK
+857 VDVTEATDVNGRDGK
-872 ATADEKNADCNFN
+872 DTNENLTDGENADRNFE
-885 RIADLTFHSEIAA
+885 RLTDLTFHSEIAS

-923 GSLSKKLV
+923 GSMIKKLV
-931 YEGNGTLYDF
+931 YEGNGMLYDF
-941 SCDAQTQTLD
+941 HCDAQTQTLD

-982 EIAGVEQEDT
+982 EIAEVEQEDT

-1015 DAVAVYRTLEEE
+1015 DAVTVYRTLEEE

-1047 QDEQEAALVLE
+1047 QDGQEAALVLE

-1067 ISRITLCPVKGGE
+1067 ISRITLCPVKDGKC
-1080 SRILA
+1080 RTLA

-1107 NLADHNMNLLFYI
+1107 NLADHDMNLLFYM
-1120 DFQAQEISEISLGLN
+1120 DFQTQELSEISLGLN
-1135 DVEHV
+1135 GVEHV
-1140 RDILVKKAD
+1140 RDIFAKKPEAD
-1149 AEGDIRLELI
+1149 GDRKLEII
-1159 SPYQNQIRVIT
+1159 SQCQNQVRVII

-1175 KKILAQKTL
+1175 KKILAEKTL
-1184 SLENDENYGSVEIVQ
+1184 SLENDENYGSVETVQ

-1228 LNVGEKRYLD
+1228 LNIGEKKYLN
-1238 MCFFRDS
+1238 MSFFRDS

-1253 ESVWLYNLEEEKME
+1253 DSVWLYDLEEEKME

-1277 CSPGKKLRA
+1277 CSPSKKLRA

-1299 VYTYTAADN
+1299 VYTYTATDN
-1308 GANTQYLHLFWADD
+1308 GINTQYLHLFWVDD

-1334 GFKPADSWGIMSLY
+1334 GFKPADSWEIVSMY
-1348 GDRKGFAYGGL
+1348 GDRKGFAYGEV
-1359 GEFDELYGLA
+1359 GEFDGLYGLA
-1369 KEWLEAN
+1369 KEFVRAMSEEE

>member
-534 RTAVLAADARGGS
+534 RAAVLAADARGGS

-1047 QDEQEAALVLE
+1047 QDGQEAALVLE

>member
-24 SRIGRGGGSLLYSAC
+24 GRIGRGGGSLLYSAC

-62 PYSEQYDFVRN
+62 PYSEQYEFARD

-113 IRMVP
+113 IRMIP

-124 GAEVSQDQ
+124 GAEISQDQ

-185 HGDSGSAKNA
+185 HG
-195 ITKNASTKKV
+195 
-205 IDREKMTS
+205 
-213 PLIGSQAQVMEQ
+213 
-225 VGGQAE
+225 
-231 VHASSAHSG
+231 G

-322 VGYLLLYLLTGTRYS
+322 VGYLLLYLFTGTRYS
-337 DELLARFRNKYDKNY
+337 DELLTRFRNKYDKNY

-368 ELIQH
+368 DLIQH

-384 KRYGNTDAMLKDV
+384 NRYGNTDAMLKDV

-402 ALLPSHSR
+402 ALQPSHSR
-410 ISGLAYDGYIL
+410 ISGLAYNGYIL

-426 PVCKMAAQTLQKRLE
+426 TVCKMAAQTLQKRLE
-441 HFRASGLKRIRRVFL
+441 HFRASGLKRIHRVFL
-456 DSTEVSADVNRDKQ
+456 DSTEVSADANRDKQ

-475 KASGYLIIV
+475 KASDYLIIV

-534 RTAVLAADARGGS
+534 RAAVLAADARGGS
-547 EKEIRKKI
+547 QKEIRKKI
-555 KKEAA
+555 KKDAA

-575 VQRYRRYRRRKFGS
+575 VQRYKRYRRRKFGS

-603 HAAYQAYQIQIQH
+603 HAVYQAYQIQIQH

-671 MGAYSSGKETMFEPL
+671 MGSYSSGKETMFAPL
-686 GIEKIEEDEMAASED
+686 GIEKIDEDEMAESED

-712 FQDIRDYDFTVGN
+712 FQDIHDYDFTVGN
-725 WRIQRDDQ
+725 WRIQRDEQ

-739 LQNNTQTVLTTACA
+739 LQNNTQTILTTDCA

-762 LLAVIEYQEG
+762 LLAVIEYEEG
-772 QQDPNDQMDIW
+772 QQDPYDQMDIW
-783 SDEKGLFT
+783 IDEKGLFT

-812 FENGKGNCVLELDHM
+812 FENGKGNCVLELDLM
-827 GKGASDVWACWIGQK
+827 GDDASSVWACWIGQK
-842 LWLVDLEDGKSTEVD
+842 LWLVDLKDGKSV
-857 VDVTEAADVNARNGK
+857 EAAVKVTDGDAAGG
-872 ATADEKNADCNFN
+872 DNADRNFD
-885 RIADLTFHSEIAA
+885 RIADLTFHSEIAS

-923 GSLSKKLV
+923 GYLSKKLV

-941 SCDAQTQTLD
+941 SCDSQAQTLE
-951 LYTEQGVVHCGK
+951 LYTELGVVHCGK

-982 EIAGVEQEDT
+982 EIAEVEQEDT

-1015 DAVAVYRTLEEE
+1015 DAVAVYRTLEEG

-1047 QDEQEAALVLE
+1047 QDGQEVALVLE
-1058 TRYNENYET
+1058 TRYSENYET
-1067 ISRITLCPVKGGE
+1067 ISRITLCPVKDGE
-1080 SRILA
+1080 NRTLA
-1085 TVTGLLNQIQYN
+1085 TVTGLLNQIQYD
-1097 SDLTGAYLCG
+1097 SDLTGGYLCG
-1107 NLADHNMNLLFYI
+1107 NLADHDMNLLFYM
-1120 DFQAQEISEISLGLN
+1120 DFQTQELSEISLGLN
-1135 DVEHV
+1135 GVEHV
-1140 RDILVKKAD
+1140 RDIFAKKPDAD
-1149 AEGDIRLELI
+1149 GDRKLELI
-1159 SPYQNQIRVIT
+1159 SQYQNQIRVII

-1175 KKILAQKTL
+1175 KKILAEKTI
-1184 SLENDENYGSVEIVQ
+1184 SLENDENYGSVETVQ

-1238 MCFFRDS
+1238 MSFFRDS

-1253 ESVWLYNLEEEKME
+1253 DSVWLYDLEEEKME

-1277 CSPGKKLRA
+1277 CSPGKKLMA

-1308 GANTQYLHLFWADD
+1308 GINTQYLHLFWVDD

-1334 GFKPADSWGIMSLY
+1334 GFKPADSWGIMSMY
-1348 GDRKGFAYGGL
+1348 GDRKGFAYGEL
-1359 GEFDELYGLA
+1359 GEFDGLYGMA
-1369 KEWLEAN
+1369 KELVRGMSEEE